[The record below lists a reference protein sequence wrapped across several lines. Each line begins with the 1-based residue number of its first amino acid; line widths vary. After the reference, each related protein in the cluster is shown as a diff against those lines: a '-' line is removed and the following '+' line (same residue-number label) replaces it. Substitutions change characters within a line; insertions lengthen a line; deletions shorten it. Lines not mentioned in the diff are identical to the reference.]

1 MPRDGAG
8 PGREGGTDEIGPATY
23 TPRGMTAEESSAS
36 VKDADE
42 ENGEAEPATGG
53 TDANG
58 SDGDGDESS
67 KKAPARPAGND
78 GERHR
83 RLHALSGALALG
95 AFLIVHLLTNA
106 SALGGHALYD
116 SVVGS
121 LARSSVVTFIEV
133 VFILLPLGFHA
144 GYGIVLLA
152 KNATADA
159 EIERRYGDR
168 RFFVLQRVSAVLV
181 LVFVL
186 AHVWELRLQRLF
198 FGLPADGLYTTLTA
212 HLSSTWA
219 GVPFVALL
227 YILGIFAAT
236 VHLANGLFA
245 ASAMWNLGLSP
256 AGRRKIRLVTAA
268 LGLLLFLVGTATV
281 IGLATGTRLL
291 SGAAGDSAPPQAPCG
306 SAVPPP
312 FQLAPA
318 TSR

>member
-1 MPRDGAG
+1 
-8 PGREGGTDEIGPATY
+8 
-23 TPRGMTAEESSAS
+23 MTAEESSAS
-36 VKDADE
+36 EKDAGE
-42 ENGEAEPATGG
+42 ENREADPTKGG
-53 TDANG
+53 AGANG
-58 SDGDGDESS
+58 SDGDESS
-67 KKAPARPAGND
+67 EKALAPPAGND

-95 AFLIVHLLTNA
+95 GFLIVHLLTNA

-121 LARSSVVTFIEV
+121 LARSSVVPFIEV

-144 GYGIVLLA
+144 GYGLVLLA
-152 KNATADA
+152 KKATNANASA
-159 EIERRYGDR
+159 EIERRRYGDR

-181 LVFVL
+181 LLFVL
-186 AHVWELRLQRLF
+186 AHAWELRLQRLF
-198 FGLPADGLYTTLTA
+198 FGLPADGLYTMLTA

-219 GVPFVALL
+219 GIPYVALL
-227 YILGIFAAT
+227 YILGILAAT
-236 VHLANGLFA
+236 VHFANGLFA
-245 ASAMWNLGLSP
+245 ASAVWNLGPSP

-268 LGLLLFLVGTATV
+268 LGLLLFLIGTATA

-291 SGAAGDSAPPQAPCG
+291 SGTDGDSAPPQAPCG